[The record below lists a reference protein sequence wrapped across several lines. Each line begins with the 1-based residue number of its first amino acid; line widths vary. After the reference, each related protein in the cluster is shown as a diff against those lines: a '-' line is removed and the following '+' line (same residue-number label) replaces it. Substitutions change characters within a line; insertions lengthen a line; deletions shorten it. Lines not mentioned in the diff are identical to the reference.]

1 VIAGVALTF
10 MILLTVTDVIL
21 RSFRKPII
29 GTYELVAFSGAMI
42 IGFSIPFTSWLK
54 GHIYVDFFILK
65 LPQTGRKIFNIVT
78 KCLGIGLFFIIS
90 SNLMIL
96 GMDLYKSGEVSP
108 TLHIPF
114 YLIIYGIGICC
125 FIQCLVLLC
134 DIVKVF
140 GGKYE

>member
-1 VIAGVALTF
+1 MIAGVALTF